1 MAGKGG
7 LVPKSAAVAEPAS
20 AASMAAVSMTR
31 AEFWR
36 EVLYMNANPLSRFTP
51 SSPHFGNL
59 YADYLGE
66 SVTFRSH
73 AKCIVSNITF
83 CTESDVFLTHRLFE
97 KGNAPAAGRHLV
109 WQSGA
114 SRRDGL
120 NCRQL
125 CANVL
130 DHIQQHFP

>member
-1 MAGKGG
+1 VA
-7 LVPKSAAVAEPAS
+7 AAVAGK
-20 AASMAAVSMTR
+20 AALSPSPRRLA
-31 AEFWR
+31 R
-36 EVLYMNANPLSRFTP
+36 ERGKHGCTKYDTCRILPLLRFTP
-51 SSPHFGNL
+51 ASPHCGSL

-66 SVTFRSH
+66 SVTFRPH
-73 AKCIVSNITF
+73 AKCIVSKITF
-83 CTESDVFLTHRLFE
+83 CTESDVFLTHRLYE